1 MDEQLIAK
9 NTELLERSRINAI
22 RKRLK
27 KELDAM
33 YNSFAQIEVEIPEDH
48 KYQVTVY
55 EITAENKMQKYGFE
69 ITPNYPFTAPIVSF
83 QGRPYKEFLRVLNTV
98 TEYNVFKKVTG
109 LSCFCCSSLTCRD
122 NWTPS
127 ATLSRLIDEIRRVK
141 KMKRDVVN
149 KLMADKIKLRY
160 LIDDIDFDSWLF

>member
-1 MDEQLIAK
+1 MDEQLIEK
-9 NTELLERSRINAI
+9 NTELLERSKNNAI

-33 YNSFAQIEVEIPEDH
+33 YNSFAQIEVEMPEDH

-83 QGRPYKEFLRVLNTV
+83 QGQPYKEFLRVLNTV
-98 TEYNVFKKVTG
+98 TEYSVFKKVTG
-109 LSCFCCSSLTCRD
+109 
-122 NWTPS
+122 
-127 ATLSRLIDEIRRVK
+127 
-141 KMKRDVVN
+141 
-149 KLMADKIKLRY
+149 
-160 LIDDIDFDSWLF
+160 